1 MSDRSPHDNP
11 PNPRGPILLLRDPVF
26 GPFFLGKLLA
36 TGGVWIHN
44 IVAAILAYEL
54 SGSAFVVGL
63 VSVAQ
68 FAPQLLFA
76 PLAGAAADRGRRTV
90 QVVIG
95 RFINVAGSGG
105 LAVALIFAGADGLDS
120 AALVIASALVVGVGF
135 VVGGPAM
142 NALIPSL
149 VREEELAAAV
159 ALNSVPFT
167 LARATGPA
175 IGALVAVTYSPA
187 AAFLIAAA
195 ANLFFAVVLLVLP
208 IVERQRNAS
217 SHDRRM
223 RAGWLYVRQQPTVM
237 LLLIGVTAV
246 GIGADPVL
254 TLTPALSASFNAGAT
269 LVGAFASAFGVG
281 AGAIFVL
288 LGVLRRRIGLEASG
302 AVGLGALALGTAIAG
317 VSTAVPVAIGGF
329 ALAGSGMTMSLTA
342 FSTLIQQQLPEG
354 LRGRVMALWSMAF
367 LGSRP
372 IAAAI
377 NGAIA
382 DATTVRVAH
391 LVVATVVVMFAVA
404 VRPSRLNPA
413 TTG

>member
-1 MSDRSPHDNP
+1 VPSHSDERSPS
-11 PNPRGPILLLRDPVF
+11 RGPIRLLADPVF
-26 GPFFLGKLLA
+26 GPFFAGKLLA

-68 FAPQLLFA
+68 FAPQLLLA
-76 PLAGAAADRGRRTV
+76 PITGAAADRGNRTK

-105 LAVALIFAGADGLDS
+105 LAVVLIVAGPDGLTD
-120 AALVIASALVVGVGF
+120 AWLVIASALVVGIGF
-135 VVGGPAM
+135 VIGGPAM

-149 VREEELAAAV
+149 VHEDELAAAV

-187 AAFLIAAA
+187 VAFLIAAA
-195 ANLFFAVVLLVLP
+195 TNLIFAVILLLLP
-208 IVERQRNAS
+208 IVERHRDAAS
-217 SHDRRM
+217 QDRRM
-223 RAGWLYVRQQPTVM
+223 RAGWLYMREQPTVQ

-254 TLTPALSASFNAGAT
+254 TLTPALSASFGAGAT

-281 AGAIFVL
+281 AGAVFVV
-288 LGVLRRRIGLEASG
+288 LGVLRRRIGLENSG
-302 AVGLGALALGTAIAG
+302 ALGLTALALGTALAG
-317 VSTAVPVAIGGF
+317 LAATPPLALAAF
-329 ALAGSGMTMSLTA
+329 ALAGAGMTTSLTA
-342 FSTLIQQQLPEG
+342 FSTLIQQVLPEG

-372 IAAAI
+372 LAAAI

-382 DATTVRVAH
+382 DATTVRTAH
-391 LVVATVVVMFAVA
+391 LVVAVVVAMFAVW
-404 VRPSRLNPA
+404 VRPSRLSPA
-413 TTG
+413 TTV

>member
-1 MSDRSPHDNP
+1 MQTGDAGS
-11 PNPRGPILLLRDPVF
+11 RGPVRLLLDPVF
-26 GPFFLGKLLA
+26 GPFWVGKLLA

-68 FAPQLLFA
+68 FAPQLVFA
-76 PLAGAAADRGRRTV
+76 PLTGAAADKGRRTT

-95 RFINVAGSGG
+95 RLINVAGSGG
-105 LAVALIFAGADGLDS
+105 LAIALIVAGPDGLKS
-120 AALVIASALVVGVGF
+120 ANLVVFTALIVGIGF
-135 VVGGPAM
+135 VIGGPAM

-149 VREEELAAAV
+149 VKQDELAAAV
-159 ALNSVPFT
+159 ALNSMPFT

-175 IGALVAVTYSPA
+175 IGALIAVTYSPA
-187 AAFLIAAA
+187 AAFVIAAA
-195 ANLFFAVVLLVLP
+195 TNLLFAVILWLLP
-208 IVERQRNAS
+208 IRERTRDRAS
-217 SHDRRM
+217 QDSRM
-223 RAGWLYVRQQPTVM
+223 RAGWLYVRSQPTVQ

-254 TLTPALSASFNAGAT
+254 TLTPALSDSFGAGAT

-281 AGAIFVL
+281 AGAVFIV
-288 LGVLRRRIGLEASG
+288 LGVLRRRYGLEKSGAIGLA
-302 AVGLGALALGTAIAG
+302 ALAAGTAVAG
-317 VSTAVPVAIGGF
+317 LAATPAQ
-329 ALAGSGMTMSLTA
+329 ALAGFSVAGAGMTVALTA
-342 FSTLIQQQLPEG
+342 YSTLIQQVLPEE

-372 IAAAI
+372 LAAAV
-377 NGAIA
+377 NGAVA
-382 DATTVRVAH
+382 DATTVRTAH
-391 LVVATVVVMFAVA
+391 LLVAATVVVFALY
-404 VRPSRLNPA
+404 VRPTKLNRA

>member
-1 MSDRSPHDNP
+1 MPSHSDERSPS
-11 PNPRGPILLLRDPVF
+11 RGPIRLLADPVF
-26 GPFFLGKLLA
+26 GPFFAGKLLA

-68 FAPQLLFA
+68 FAPQLLLA
-76 PLAGAAADRGRRTV
+76 PITGAAADRGNRIK

-105 LAVALIFAGADGLDS
+105 LAVVLIAAGPDGLTD
-120 AALVIASALVVGVGF
+120 AWLVIASALVVGIGF
-135 VVGGPAM
+135 VIGGPAM

-149 VREEELAAAV
+149 VHEDELAAAV

-187 AAFLIAAA
+187 VAFLIAAA
-195 ANLFFAVVLLVLP
+195 TNLIFAAILLLLP
-208 IVERQRNAS
+208 IVERHRDAGSQ
-217 SHDRRM
+217 DRRM
-223 RAGWLYVRQQPTVM
+223 RAGWLYVREQPTVQ

-254 TLTPALSASFNAGAT
+254 TLTPALSASFGAGAT

-281 AGAIFVL
+281 AGAVFVV
-288 LGVLRRRIGLEASG
+288 LGVLRRRIGLENSG
-302 AVGLGALALGTAIAG
+302 ALGLTALALGTALAG
-317 VSTAVPVAIGGF
+317 LAATPPLALAAF
-329 ALAGSGMTMSLTA
+329 ALAGAGMTTSLTA
-342 FSTLIQQQLPEG
+342 FSTLIQQVLPEG

-372 IAAAI
+372 LAAAI

-382 DATTVRVAH
+382 DATTVRTAH
-391 LVVATVVVMFAVA
+391 LVVAVVVALFAVW
-404 VRPSRLNPA
+404 VRPSRLSPA
-413 TTG
+413 ITV

>member
-1 MSDRSPHDNP
+1 MPSHSDERSAS
-11 PNPRGPILLLRDPVF
+11 RGPIGLLADPVF
-26 GPFFLGKLLA
+26 GPFFAGKLLA

-68 FAPQLLFA
+68 FAPQLLLA
-76 PLAGAAADRGRRTV
+76 PITGAAADRGNRTN

-105 LAVALIFAGADGLDS
+105 LAVVLIAAGPDGLTD
-120 AALVIASALVVGVGF
+120 AWLVIASALVVGIGF
-135 VVGGPAM
+135 VIGGPAM

-149 VREEELAAAV
+149 VHENELAAAV

-195 ANLFFAVVLLVLP
+195 TNLIFAVILLLLP
-208 IVERQRNAS
+208 IVERHRDAGSQ
-217 SHDRRM
+217 DRRM
-223 RAGWLYVRQQPTVM
+223 RAGWLYMREQPTVQ

-254 TLTPALSASFNAGAT
+254 TLTPALSASFGAGAT

-281 AGAIFVL
+281 AGAVFVV
-288 LGVLRRRIGLEASG
+288 LGVLRRRIGLENSG
-302 AVGLGALALGTAIAG
+302 ALGLTALALGTALAG
-317 VSTAVPVAIGGF
+317 LAATPPLALAAF
-329 ALAGSGMTMSLTA
+329 ALAGAGMTTSLTA
-342 FSTLIQQQLPEG
+342 FSTLIQQVLPEG

-372 IAAAI
+372 LAAAI

-382 DATTVRVAH
+382 DATTVRTAH
-391 LVVATVVVMFAVA
+391 LIVAVVVALFAVW
-404 VRPSRLNPA
+404 VRPSRLSPA
-413 TTG
+413 TVA

>member
-1 MSDRSPHDNP
+1 VPSHSDERSPS
-11 PNPRGPILLLRDPVF
+11 RGPIRLLADPVF
-26 GPFFLGKLLA
+26 GPFFAGKLLA

-68 FAPQLLFA
+68 FAPQLLLA
-76 PLAGAAADRGRRTV
+76 PITGAAADRGNRIK

-105 LAVALIFAGADGLDS
+105 LAVVLIAAGPDGLTD
-120 AALVIASALVVGVGF
+120 AWLVIASALVVGIGF
-135 VVGGPAM
+135 VIGGPAM

-149 VREEELAAAV
+149 VHEDELAAAV

-187 AAFLIAAA
+187 VAFLIAAA
-195 ANLFFAVVLLVLP
+195 TNLIFAAILLLLP
-208 IVERQRNAS
+208 IVERHRDAGSQ
-217 SHDRRM
+217 DRRM
-223 RAGWLYVRQQPTVM
+223 RAGWLYVREQPTVQ

-254 TLTPALSASFNAGAT
+254 TLTPALSASFGAGAT

-281 AGAIFVL
+281 AGAVFVV
-288 LGVLRRRIGLEASG
+288 LGVLRRRIGLENSG
-302 AVGLGALALGTAIAG
+302 ALGLTALALGTALAG
-317 VSTAVPVAIGGF
+317 LAATPPLALAAF
-329 ALAGSGMTMSLTA
+329 ALAGAGMTTSLTA
-342 FSTLIQQQLPEG
+342 FSTLIQQVLPEG

-372 IAAAI
+372 LAAAI

-382 DATTVRVAH
+382 DATTVRTAH
-391 LVVATVVVMFAVA
+391 LVVAVVVALFAVW
-404 VRPSRLNPA
+404 VRPSRLSPA
-413 TTG
+413 ITV

>member
-1 MSDRSPHDNP
+1 MDKPSPNYTP
-11 PNPRGPILLLRDPVF
+11 SPRGPIRLLRDPVF

-90 QVVIG
+90 QVIIG

-105 LAVALIFAGADGLDS
+105 LALVLIVAGSDGLKS
-120 AALVIASALVVGVGF
+120 ATWVIASALVVGVGF

-149 VREEELAAAV
+149 VREDELAAAV

-175 IGALVAVTYSPA
+175 IGALVAVNYSPA
-187 AAFLIAAA
+187 AAFLIAGA
-195 ANLFFAVVLLVLP
+195 ANLFFAIVLLILP
-208 IVERQRNAS
+208 IVERQRYAS
-217 SHDRRM
+217 AHDQRM

-237 LLLIGVTAV
+237 LLLVGVTAV

-281 AGAIFVL
+281 AGLIFVV
-288 LGVLRRRIGLEASG
+288 LGMLRRRIGLAHSG
-302 AVGLGALALGTAIAG
+302 ALGLGALALGTAIAG
-317 VSTAVPVAIGGF
+317 VSISVPVALGGF
-329 ALAGSGMTMSLTA
+329 ALAGSGMTVSLTA
-342 FSTLIQQQLPEG
+342 YSTLIQQRLPEG

-372 IAAAI
+372 LAAAI

-382 DATTVRVAH
+382 DATTVRTAH
-391 LVVATVVVMFAVA
+391 LVVAGVVVVFALY
-404 VRPSRLNPA
+404 VRPSRLSPA
-413 TTG
+413 TTE